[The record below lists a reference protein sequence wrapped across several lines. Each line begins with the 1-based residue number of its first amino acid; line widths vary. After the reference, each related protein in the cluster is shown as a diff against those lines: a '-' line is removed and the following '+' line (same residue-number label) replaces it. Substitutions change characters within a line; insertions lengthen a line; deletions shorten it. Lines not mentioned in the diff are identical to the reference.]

1 MKQATGVAIV
11 QMALAREQHDRR
23 GAFQNL
29 QVHGHVRIATTEQPA
44 HITVQIEDEFI
55 DDDRERFPTTNLMA
69 RLQLAVA
76 AGRSCRNLRD
86 EDIYASTNFDYT
98 VNTGRRSFGKSEIF
112 TMGYGRDMHMGDFP
126 KEPPPLFPAKKR
138 VTAAV
143 KKFAKGLRP

>member
-1 MKQATGVAIV
+1 MRMSSEVDIV
-11 QMALAREQHDRR
+11 KMALAREQHDRR

-29 QVHGHVRIATTEQPA
+29 QAHGHVRIATTEQPA

-76 AGRSCRNLRD
+76 AGRSCRNLHEGD
-86 EDIYASTNFDYT
+86 P
-98 VNTGRRSFGKSEIF
+98 TGPPGLAPYGPWRRFGKSEILA
-112 TMGYGRDMHMGDFP
+112 MGYGRD
-126 KEPPPLFPAKKR
+126 LPAPVKKR